1 MRRLA
6 ALVLCLFGILS
17 PTAEAVT
24 AAFPAGPPLPG
35 TQAWAAA
42 SVLRA
47 NVSYSIWVVTG
58 KEVVLRFLV
67 PAWEADAAMGKAPF
81 LIVQQRLGKYL
92 LEHTSVAASG
102 RTCPPEDQGYDL
114 GRVDPVSVG
123 AGLYGFEIFFR
134 CPVATELV
142 LTDSALFDL
151 LPGHVNFAR
160 VAVNGRFEQ
169 ELFTA
174 SKTQLRV
181 PDAGAP
187 RSAAMGRY
195 ASLGLRYL
203 FRRLDWIC
211 FLLGCVAL
219 LALGRNPLRVAAGI
233 AAGLA
238 GGLLLSLIAA
248 LSDGFAPHSPA
259 LLEAFVGFLVVLPVA
274 RYASTCMNR
283 RTLAVCAA
291 MALFIVLASAALFLH
306 RSDAAIVLTGA
317 ALLAGGMLA
326 LPGGRLERLL
336 WLLLPATLLGLIEG
350 FTLPQAL
357 QPLRLSPADRLP
369 MLSGF
374 DLGLLLSEVAVLL
387 CAGGLSRGLIRRGS
401 VRQMAQMA
409 IAADIAA
416 AVAGGLGIHQVVSG
430 IYR

>member
-1 MRRLA
+1 MRRLS
-6 ALVLCLFGILS
+6 ALVLCLFVILS
-17 PTAEAVT
+17 PTAEAQS
-24 AAFPAGPPLPG
+24 AAISAGPPLPG

-42 SVLRA
+42 SLIRA

-58 KEVVLRFLV
+58 REVVLRFLV
-67 PAWEADAAMGKAPF
+67 PAWEADTAMGKAPF
-81 LIVQQRLGKYL
+81 FIVQQKLGKYL

-123 AGLYGFEIFFR
+123 GGLYGFEIFFR

-174 SKTQLRV
+174 IKTQLRM

-195 ASLGLRYL
+195 APLGLRYL

-211 FLLGCVAL
+211 FLLGSVAL
-219 LALGRNPLRVAAGI
+219 LAVGRNPLWVAAGI

-238 GGLLLSLIAA
+238 SGLLLSLIAA
-248 LSDGFAPHSPA
+248 LSDGVAPHSPA
-259 LLEAFVGFLVVLPVA
+259 LLEAFAGFLVALPVA
-274 RYASTCMNR
+274 RYVSTSMDR
-283 RTLAVCAA
+283 RTLAAFAA
-291 MALFIVLASAALFLH
+291 MAVLFALSSAALFLL
-306 RSDAAIVLTGA
+306 RSDAAILLAGA

-326 LPGGRLERLL
+326 LPGARLERLV
-336 WLLLPATLLGLIEG
+336 WLLLPATLFGLIEG

-357 QPLRLSPADRLP
+357 RPLHLSPAERLP

-374 DLGLLLSEVAVLL
+374 DSGLLLSEVAVLL
-387 CAGGLSRGLIRRGS
+387 CAAGLSRVLMQRGS
-401 VRQMAQMA
+401 VRQMTA
-409 IAADIAA
+409 AADIAA
-416 AVAGGLGIHQVVSG
+416 AVVGGLGIHQLVSR